1 MKVWAQVRARAAIPA
16 HDLFVRVYLIVSAC
30 SNHILITAGGL
41 RRAGVFYIAVHFVKG
56 KWFRG

>member
-16 HDLFVRVYLIVSAC
+16 HDLFVRIYLIVSAC

-41 RRAGVFYIAVHFVKG
+41 RRAGVFYIAVHFVNG
-56 KWFRG
+56 KWFRE